1 MERLPLVKVVIA
13 TSWRNQMPLQRIEEF
28 LSPFIREKIACVL
41 DTSTLEETTS
51 CVRGQLMNKWC
62 LDHNTEINAVWL
74 GTHDQIRHYAM
85 HPNNVYKTHWLGLTQ
100 DDVERIVVKVE
111 SLSSSPR
118 NDELKSMPLYKC

>member
-13 TSWRNQMPLQRIEEF
+13 SWRNQMPLQRIEEF
-28 LSPFIREKIACVL
+28 LSPFIREKIVGVL

-51 CVRGQLMNKWC
+51 GVRGQLMNKWF
-62 LDHNTEINAVWL
+62 LVRNTEINAVWL
-74 GTHDQIRHYAM
+74 DIDDQIRHYAM
-85 HPNNVYKTHWLGLTQ
+85 HPNNVYKTHWHGLTQ